1 MKTRRLAI
9 LVAMFTLAAA
19 TGFSLWRVSSTRAAR
34 TLATSPVRKGEF
46 LVLVRCR
53 GELRA
58 RKTLQISA
66 PHVPDL
72 RIVWL
77 APAGTMV
84 KEGEPVIRFDPSSAR
99 QQVQENQAAL
109 EQAEASVLQAKAE
122 ARLMAEQDKRD
133 LADAAYGVERA
144 KLEVSKQE
152 IVSRLQGEE
161 SRLDLSLAE
170 EKRTVKQAKL
180 EFDDASNAAKVASLA
195 RQRDKAKADV
205 DLWKRRLD
213 RMELKSPMAGML
225 NFLPNYSQGW
235 MNAKPFKVGDQVWPG
250 GVLAEIPSLESIELE
265 GKVEEIDRGQIAM
278 DQDVLVRI
286 DSLPEVTFPGRLA
299 QFSPMTEM
307 GFEWPPTRS
316 FKAYASISK
325 PDARLRPGMN
335 GKMDVV
341 LRRIPNAL
349 SVPAKAVYTRAGKPI
364 VYVARKG
371 EYVPVN
377 VEVEARNPDEVAI
390 KGVPEGT
397 QVTLSEP
404 EQKP

>member
-1 MKTRRLAI
+1 MKIRRLAI
-9 LVAMFTLAAA
+9 LVALFTAAAA
-19 TGFSLWRVSSTRAAR
+19 TGFGLWRVSSNRAGR

-53 GELRA
+53 GELKA
-58 RKTLQISA
+58 RKTLQIIA

-77 APAGTMV
+77 APAGSVVT
-84 KEGEPVIRFDPSSAR
+84 KDDPVIRFDPSSAR
-99 QQVQENQAAL
+99 QQVQENEAAL
-109 EQAEASVLQAKAE
+109 QQAEATMLQAQAE

-133 LADAAYGVERA
+133 LADAAYEVERA
-144 KLEVSKQE
+144 KLEASKQE

-161 SRLDLSLAE
+161 SRLNLGLAQ
-170 EKRTVKQAKL
+170 EKMSVKQAKL
-180 EFDDASNAAKVASLA
+180 EFNVASNAAKVASLT

-205 DLWKRRLD
+205 DRWKRRLEH
-213 RMELKSPMAGML
+213 MELKAPMAGML

-250 GVLAEIPSLESIELE
+250 GVLAEIPALESIELE
-265 GKVEEIDRGQIAM
+265 GKIEEIDRGQIAV

-286 DSLPEVTFPGRLA
+286 DSLPEVTFPGRLV

-316 FKAYASISK
+316 FKAYATILK
-325 PDARLRPGMN
+325 PDGRLRPGMN

-349 SVPAKAVYTRAGKPI
+349 SVPAKAVYTREGKPI

-371 EYVPVN
+371 DYVPVN
-377 VEVEARNPDEVAI
+377 IQVEARNPDEVAI
-390 KGVPEGT
+390 KGVPEGS

-404 EQKP
+404 DQK

>member
-1 MKTRRLAI
+1 VASRWWAPPGI
-9 LVAMFTLAAA
+9 LV
-19 TGFSLWRVSSTRAAR
+19 
-34 TLATSPVRKGEF
+34 E
-46 LVLVRCR
+46 
-53 GELRA
+53 
-58 RKTLQISA
+58 
-66 PHVPDL
+66 
-72 RIVWL
+72 
-77 APAGTMV
+77 
-84 KEGEPVIRFDPSSAR
+84 EGEPVIRFAPSSAR
-99 QQVQENQAAL
+99 QQVQENEAAL
-109 EQAEASVLQAKAE
+109 QQADAAVLQAQAE

-133 LADAAYGVERA
+133 LADAVYEVERA

-161 SRLDLSLAE
+161 SRLNLSLAE
-170 EKRTVKQAKL
+170 EKRSVKQAKL
-180 EFDDASNAAKVASLA
+180 EFDGASNAAKSAA
-195 RQRDKAKADV
+195 FIHQGDNATAEV

-213 RMELKSPMAGML
+213 RMELKAPLAGML

-250 GVLAEIPSLESIELE
+250 GVLAEIPALESMELE
-265 GKVEEIDRGQIAM
+265 GKVEEIDRGQIAV

-341 LRRIPNAL
+341 LRRIPDAL
-349 SVPAKAVYTRAGKPI
+349 SVPAKAVYTHNG
-364 VYVARKG
+364 
-371 EYVPVN
+371 
-377 VEVEARNPDEVAI
+377 
-390 KGVPEGT
+390 
-397 QVTLSEP
+397 
-404 EQKP
+404 